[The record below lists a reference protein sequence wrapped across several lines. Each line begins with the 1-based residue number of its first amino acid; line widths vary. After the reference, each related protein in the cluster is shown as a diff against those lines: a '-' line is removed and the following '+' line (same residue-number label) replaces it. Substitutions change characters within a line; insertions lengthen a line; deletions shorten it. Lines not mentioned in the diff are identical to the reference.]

1 MRLFSIESSSAAG
14 ITVRNFHHEYP
25 TTQAALCGAGLR
37 HIAPHQ
43 AGRDKQKPHRN
54 TMPVPEIRVWA
65 IVLIV
70 VIKTHY
76 RVLTP
81 KVNDRR
87 CPVAA
92 WLEYLGQS

>member
-1 MRLFSIESSSAAG
+1 
-14 ITVRNFHHEYP
+14 
-25 TTQAALCGAGLR
+25 
-37 HIAPHQ
+37 
-43 AGRDKQKPHRN
+43 
-54 TMPVPEIRVWA
+54 MPVPEIRVWA

-87 CPVAA
+87 CPAAA

>member
-1 MRLFSIESSSAAG
+1 
-14 ITVRNFHHEYP
+14 
-25 TTQAALCGAGLR
+25 
-37 HIAPHQ
+37 
-43 AGRDKQKPHRN
+43 
-54 TMPVPEIRVWA
+54 MPVPEIRVWA

-87 CPVAA
+87 CPAA
-92 WLEYLGQS
+92 ALARISWSILISFQEPKAQYLVLAALRMSR